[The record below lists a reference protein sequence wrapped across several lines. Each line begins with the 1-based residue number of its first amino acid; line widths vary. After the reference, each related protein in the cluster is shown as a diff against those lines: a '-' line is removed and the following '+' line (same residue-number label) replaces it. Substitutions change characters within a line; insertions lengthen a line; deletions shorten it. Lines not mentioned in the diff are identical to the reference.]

1 MIRAKLLLSLGAAAV
16 VLGGLTAYRWHNP
29 CSTCPISMV
38 IGALGGPSGCAP
50 APKAETLAANSTAS
64 PSQVIPTSHSTPDP
78 MSTTPTPTTNS
89 SPSASTDVK
98 TETAMFGAG
107 CFWGVEAIFHKIPG
121 VIDAASG
128 YSGGTVPNA
137 TYKQV
142 CTDKTGHAEVVQIK
156 FDPSKVSYQTLV
168 EKFFKLHDPTQLDR
182 QGPDY
187 GSQYRS
193 AIFFYSPEQQK
204 TAEAVKARLNAGKY
218 KGNIVTEISKAA
230 EFYRAEEYHQRYLEK
245 NGIDNCHIPQ
255 DD

>member
-1 MIRAKLLLSLGAAAV
+1 MISVKVLLSLGAVAAI
-16 VLGGLTAYRWHNP
+16 LGGLTVYRWNCP
-29 CSTCPISMV
+29 CTTCPISMA
-38 IGALGGPSGCAP
+38 IGALGGPGGCAP
-50 APKAETLAANSTAS
+50 VPESKPIAIDTPSATVTVVSTNTDPKSTMNPNTANTSNPAAS
-64 PSQVIPTSHSTPDP
+64 PA
-78 MSTTPTPTTNS
+78 N
-89 SPSASTDVK
+89 

-107 CFWGVEAIFHKIPG
+107 CFWGVEATFVKIPG
-121 VIDAASG
+121 VIDATSG
-128 YSGGTVPNA
+128 YAGGNVPNA

-142 CTDKTGHAEVVQIK
+142 CNGNTGHAEVVQVK

-168 EKFFKLHDPTQLDR
+168 EKFFKLHDPTQVNR

-193 AIFFYSPEQQK
+193 AIFFYSQEQQK
-204 TAEAVKARLNAGKY
+204 TAEQVKEKLTASGKY
-218 KGNIVTEISKAA
+218 KQPIATEISKAS